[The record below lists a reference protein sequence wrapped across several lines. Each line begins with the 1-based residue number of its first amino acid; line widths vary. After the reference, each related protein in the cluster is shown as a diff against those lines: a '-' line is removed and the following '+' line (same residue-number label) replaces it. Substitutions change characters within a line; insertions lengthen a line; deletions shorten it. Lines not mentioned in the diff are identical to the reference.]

1 MKNLSIILIIALSF
15 YGCKEN
21 TNEISKI
28 KSQKT
33 SANTDNKAGL
43 DKYIEQGNQY
53 VKDSNISNKYE
64 IIKKDTETISLQIK
78 DKASL
83 IAEDKIALAKEAV
96 SNGGESLKIYAKD
109 AFKKSWEEA
118 KRKEMEKK
126 EKGFSDL

>member
-1 MKNLSIILIIALSF
+1 MKHFSIILIIAISF
-15 YGCKEN
+15 YGCKED

-33 SANTDNKAGL
+33 SVNTDNKAGL
-43 DKYIEQGNQY
+43 NKYIEDGNKY
-53 VKDSNISNKYE
+53 IKESNISNKYE
-64 IIKKDTETISLQIK
+64 VAKKDTQKISTELK
-78 DKASL
+78 DKATV
-83 IAEDKIALAKEAV
+83 IAEEKLALAKDTF
-96 SNGGESLKIYAKD
+96 SNGGESLKTYAKD